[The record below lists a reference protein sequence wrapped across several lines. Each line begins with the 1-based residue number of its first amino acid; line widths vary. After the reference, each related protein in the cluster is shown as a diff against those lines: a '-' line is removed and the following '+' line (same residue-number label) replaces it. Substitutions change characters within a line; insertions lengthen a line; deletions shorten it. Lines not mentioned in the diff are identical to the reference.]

1 MDNIDC
7 RCNSYPLTFDDTAMS
22 HAPIANNFLG
32 LESQYSTYE
41 KSKVVILP
49 APFEASTS
57 YQTGTAD
64 GPKAIL
70 EASQQVEV
78 YDIELG
84 THFHTVGIHTTPSL
98 NFSGKTAEQ
107 SCQLLYEKTKKVLS
121 DKKWPVMLGGEH
133 TISYGLFQALFEKYP
148 NLSLFHIDA
157 HADMREAYEGNPYSH
172 ASILYL
178 IRKTCPRTVS
188 IGIRSICEFDTQ
200 TQKTGFDTNDLF
212 SHLTEDVYLTID
224 VDGFSP
230 SLIPSTGT
238 PEPGGLGWYE
248 TLDILK
254 KLFKKKNVVG
264 MDFVEMMPIKN
275 VVYGD
280 FSVAKMIYKCIGYN
294 YFQ

>member
-1 MDNIDC
+1 MH
-7 RCNSYPLTFDDTAMS
+7 
-22 HAPIANNFLG
+22 HASIPDNFLG

-41 KSKVVILP
+41 KSKVVIFP

-57 YQTGTAD
+57 YQTGTAE

-70 EASQQVEV
+70 EASKQVEL
-78 YDIELG
+78 YDIELN
-84 THFHTVGIHTTPSL
+84 THFHTLGIHTTPSL

-107 SCQLLYEKTKKVLS
+107 SCQLLYENTKKVLA

-157 HADMREAYEGNPYSH
+157 HADMRETYEGNPYSH

-188 IGIRSICEFDTQ
+188 IGIRSICEEEALYIKKNNVPVYFDTQ

-230 SLIPSTGT
+230 SLVPSTGT
-238 PEPGGLGWYE
+238 PEPGGLGWY
-248 TLDILK
+248 
-254 KLFKKKNVVG
+254 
-264 MDFVEMMPIKN
+264 
-275 VVYGD
+275 
-280 FSVAKMIYKCIGYN
+280 
-294 YFQ
+294 

>member
-1 MDNIDC
+1 
-7 RCNSYPLTFDDTAMS
+7 MS
-22 HAPIANNFLG
+22 HAPASDNFLG
-32 LESQYSTYE
+32 LEPPYSLYK
-41 KSKVVILP
+41 KSKVVTPP

-57 YQTGTAD
+57 YQTGTKD
-64 GPKAIL
+64 GPQAIL
-70 EASQQVEV
+70 EASKQVET
-78 YDIELG
+78 YDIELA
-84 THFHTVGIHTTPSL
+84 TYFHTVGIHTTPSL
-98 NFSGKTAEQ
+98 NFSGKTAEH
-107 SCQLLYEKTKKVLS
+107 SCQLLYEKTKNVLA
-121 DKKWPVMLGGEH
+121 DQKWPVMLGGEH
-133 TISYGLFQALFEKYP
+133 TISYGFFRALFEKYP

-157 HADMREAYEGNPYSH
+157 HADMRQAYEGNPYSH

-188 IGIRSICEFDTQ
+188 IGIRSICEEEALYIKKNNVPVYFDTQ

-230 SLIPSTGT
+230 SLVPSTGT

>member
-1 MDNIDC
+1 
-7 RCNSYPLTFDDTAMS
+7 MS
-22 HAPIANNFLG
+22 HAPVSDNFLG

-64 GPKAIL
+64 GPKAVI
-70 EASQQVEV
+70 EASKQVEV

-84 THFHTVGIHTTPSL
+84 THFHTVGVHTTPSL

-107 SCQLLYEKTKKVLS
+107 SCQLLYEKTKKVLA
-121 DKKWPVMLGGEH
+121 DQKWPVMLGGEH
-133 TISYGLFQALFEKYP
+133 TISYGLFRALFEKYP

-157 HADMREAYEGNPYSH
+157 HADMRKAYEGNPYSH

-188 IGIRSICEFDTQ
+188 IGIRSMCEEEALYIKKNKVPVYFDIH
-200 TQKTGFDTNDLF
+200 TQKTGFNTEELF
-212 SHLTEDVYLTID
+212 SHLTNDVYLTID
-224 VDGFSP
+224 ADGFSP
-230 SLIPSTGT
+230 SMVPSTGT

-248 TLDILK
+248 SLDILK

-280 FSVAKMIYKCIGYN
+280 FSVAKMIYKCIGYK

>member
-1 MDNIDC
+1 
-7 RCNSYPLTFDDTAMS
+7 MS
-22 HAPIANNFLG
+22 HASIPDNFLG
-32 LESQYSTYE
+32 LESHYSTYE

-57 YQTGTAD
+57 YQTGTKE

-70 EASQQVEV
+70 EASQQVET
-78 YDIELG
+78 YDIELT
-84 THFHTVGIHTTPSL
+84 THFHTVGIHTASSL
-98 NFSGKTAEQ
+98 NFSSKTAEQ
-107 SCQLLYEKTKKVLS
+107 ACQMLYEKTKKVLA
-121 DKKWPVMLGGEH
+121 DQKWPVMLGGEH
-133 TISYGLFQALFEKYP
+133 TISYGFFRALFEKYP
-148 NLSLFHIDA
+148 TLSLFHIDA

-188 IGIRSICEFDTQ
+188 IGIRSICEEEALYIKKNNVPVYFDIQ
-200 TQKTGFDTNDLF
+200 TQKTGFDIRKLF

-230 SLIPSTGT
+230 SLVPSTGT

-248 TLDILK
+248 SLDILK
-254 KLFKKKNVVG
+254 KLFKKKTIVG
-264 MDFVEMMPIKN
+264 MDFVELMPIKN

-280 FSVAKMIYKCIGYN
+280 FSIAKMIYKCIGYK